1 LKKEPEQQYSYV
13 FLFVPKLLKGN
24 KYNPML
30 NLPLSPSSHYFLSF
44 FSFQKL
50 QVDDQVLYKK
60 YRKVSSTLIISYQQ
74 GILVLIRRL
83 NLDILLS

>member
-1 LKKEPEQQYSYV
+1 MF
-13 FLFVPKLLKGN
+13 FLSVSKLLKGN
-24 KYNPML
+24 KNNPML
-30 NLPLSPSSHYFLSF
+30 NLPLSPSSYYFLSF
-44 FSFQKL
+44 FFLPKTTEY
-50 QVDDQVLYKK
+50 DQVLYKK

>member
-1 LKKEPEQQYSYV
+1 MFFY
-13 FLFVPKLLKGN
+13 LFQSCLLKGN
-24 KYNPML
+24 KNNHML

-74 GILVLIRRL
+74 GILVLIRRF